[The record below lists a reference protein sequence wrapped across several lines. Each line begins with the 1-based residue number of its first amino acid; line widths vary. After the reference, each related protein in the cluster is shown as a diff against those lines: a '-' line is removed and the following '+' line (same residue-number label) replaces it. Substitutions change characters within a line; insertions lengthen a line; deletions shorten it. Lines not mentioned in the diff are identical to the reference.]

1 MDDWIFEGGKPTMC
15 LDKYLKSVSINGMV
29 QKIQIRQLTAASL
42 THTDGNAT
50 GGVTTWQLY
59 ISLVTGTGPASYEFV
74 VFTAVSESDRHSHAW
89 AKCERS
95 GLILSR
101 ENYN

>member
-1 MDDWIFEGGKPTMC
+1 MAWFRKFK
-15 LDKYLKSVSINGMV
+15 LDNS
-29 QKIQIRQLTAASL
+29 RQPAS
-42 THTDGNAT
+42 HMDGNAT

-59 ISLVTGTGPASYEFV
+59 ISVVTGTGPASYEFV